1 MDVIQKRTMIDRR
14 RITHAYFLYTYL
26 ELGARYG
33 IIDYQVIEG
42 GNLEDTILKN
52 KNSFKLKFEEKWS
65 VDHKCD
71 VPGCAKVMVID
82 GGLTPHRSVCAAKL
96 STIKIFDKANIS
108 YLIGC
113 PKMPINES
121 KFCKDHK
128 DCETPIVGAKD
139 ISDNSKKT
147 LRSHKKKESES
158 EAARDDDF
166 FVIEEITEV
175 KIEKEKK
182 SYLVK
187 WVGYPPSQSTWEPE
201 EHIPAFIKK
210 YYENQD
216 NIGKKLPAPQG
227 SCKKMC
233 FLSWDQLA

>member
-1 MDVIQKRTMIDRR
+1 MWLLEING
-14 RITHAYFLYTYL
+14 RITSH
-26 ELGARYG
+26 GNG
-33 IIDYQVIEG
+33 PMDSVQVG
-42 GNLEDTILKN
+42 
-52 KNSFKLKFEEKWS
+52 
-65 VDHKCD
+65 
-71 VPGCAKVMVID
+71 
-82 GGLTPHRSVCAAKL
+82 
-96 STIKIFDKANIS
+96 KAV
-108 YLIGC
+108 
-113 PKMPINES
+113 
-121 KFCKDHK
+121 F
-128 DCETPIVGAKD
+128 
-139 ISDNSKKT
+139 DNSKKK

-227 SCKKMC
+227 SCKKKL
-233 FLSWDQLA
+233 FF